1 MSRLAHSNPY
11 FDDVLTDIDIQLGV
25 IFSDKG
31 KNMKESYNDKLFAVQ
46 LTYREWDEVPRLR
59 KIDLCMSK
67 SYEAGDTWD
76 AFMHTD
82 DDHKRTEA
90 LLVDFVRGN
99 GENGSELLAELQKN
113 VVSFYEDAVH
123 EDLINL

>member
-1 MSRLAHSNPY
+1 
-11 FDDVLTDIDIQLGV
+11 
-25 IFSDKG
+25 
-31 KNMKESYNDKLFAVQ
+31 
-46 LTYREWDEVPRLR
+46 
-59 KIDLCMSK
+59 
-67 SYEAGDTWD
+67 
-76 AFMHTD
+76 MHTD